1 MGGIV
6 FMAAVTVFLTLLAAL
21 AGVGRRLGSAEKR
34 LRQLSG
40 KEKQYGDEEL
50 KKPFTERIL
59 QPALIRFREMLSKAS
74 RKQAKNTKVNRG
86 MEKLDRTLK
95 AGGIELNASEFTM
108 IKNIATV
115 IALTS
120 GILAFRFVNAELI
133 IRFFLLILPM
143 YLCILIPRFW
153 LASRVK
159 HRKEQILRELPD
171 VMDLLVVS
179 VEAGLGFDA
188 AIRRLST
195 KSRAVVLTEL
205 AGAVKDVQMGVPR
218 KVSMK
223 EMADRCDVRELTT
236 FVTALIQAEQ
246 LGVSM
251 KTVLVAQADRLREE
265 RRQRVKEKAQ
275 KAPIKMMLPTVMFI
289 FPVMFIILLG
299 PAVMSIIAA
308 FS

>member
-6 FMAAVTVFLTLLAAL
+6 FLAAVTVFLTLLASL
-21 AGVGRRLGSAEKR
+21 AGVGRRLDCTEKR
-34 LRQLSG
+34 LRQISE
-40 KEKQYGDEEL
+40 KEKQYSDEEL
-50 KKPFTERIL
+50 KKPFTERIIKPTIAKL
-59 QPALIRFREMLSKAS
+59 RALLSKAS
-74 RKQAKNTKVNRG
+74 RKQAKNTKANRG

-95 AGGIELNASEFTM
+95 SGGIQLNASEFTM
-108 IKNIATV
+108 IKNVATV
-115 IALTS
+115 IALIS
-120 GILAFRFVNAELI
+120 GILAFQLVNTQLI

-159 HRKEQILRELPD
+159 RRKEQILRELPD

-188 AIRRLST
+188 AIKRLST

-205 AGAVKDVQMGVPR
+205 MGAVKDVQMGVSR
-218 KVSMK
+218 KISMK

-251 KTVLVAQADRLREE
+251 KTVLVAQADRVREE

-275 KAPIKMMLPTVMFI
+275 KAPIKMMMPTVMFI